1 MLNNIRLLYL
11 LILIII
17 EVISF
22 IDKAVMFV
30 DVYYFFIYISL
41 NVFKWFVFRV
51 NDTVYC
57 VISEGFK
64 FLVIICIFRIW
75 NNIYIR
81 FCGYLRILKL
91 KVIIV

>member
-22 IDKAVMFV
+22 IDKVVIFV

-51 NDTVYC
+51 NDMVYC

-75 NNIYIR
+75 NNIYI
-81 FCGYLRILKL
+81 
-91 KVIIV
+91 

>member
-22 IDKAVMFV
+22 IDKVVIFV

-41 NVFKWFVFRV
+41 NVFKWFVFWV
-51 NDTVYC
+51 SDMVYC

-75 NNIYIR
+75 NNIYI
-81 FCGYLRILKL
+81 
-91 KVIIV
+91 

>member
-22 IDKAVMFV
+22 IDKVYMVKFV

-51 NDTVYC
+51 SDMVYC
-57 VISEGFK
+57 VISKGFK

-75 NNIYIR
+75 NNIYI
-81 FCGYLRILKL
+81 
-91 KVIIV
+91 

>member
-22 IDKAVMFV
+22 IDKVVIFV

-51 NDTVYC
+51 SDMVYC

-75 NNIYIR
+75 NNIYI
-81 FCGYLRILKL
+81 
-91 KVIIV
+91 